1 MSVTQLSAY
10 RLFTLSACLLG
21 LLNLGCTR
29 QYFHENQA
37 GDRYY
42 QTASG
47 DILRVN
53 RNGYVLK
60 GTESIGTV
68 PKGEKGDWDLR
79 GYQVVPPSGHCLSL
93 LNDDVSPT
101 PCYALIWEYPLIILA
116 SPFRAIQEA
125 FEEGTLNTA
134 GMRTTELPASQDQQ
148 QEQK

>member
-1 MSVTQLSAY
+1 MSSARISPY
-10 RLFTLSACLLG
+10 RLVSLSACLVG
-21 LLNLGCTR
+21 LLSLGCSR
-29 QYFHENQA
+29 QYFHESQS

-68 PKGEKGDWDLR
+68 QKGAGGDWDLH
-79 GYQVVPPSGHCLSL
+79 GYQVVQPSGHCLSV
-93 LNDDVSPT
+93 LNDEVSPT
-101 PCYALIWEYPLIILA
+101 PCYALVWEYPLVILA
-116 SPFRAIQEA
+116 SPFRAIHEA
-125 FEEGTLNTA
+125 FQEGTLNTA
-134 GMRTTELPASQDQQ
+134 GMRTSELPASTEPQ

>member
-1 MSVTQLSAY
+1 MSTCRSSAY
-10 RLFTLSACLLG
+10 RLVSLSVCLVAV
-21 LLNLGCTR
+21 LNLGCTR
-29 QYFHENQA
+29 QYFHESQA

-47 DILRVN
+47 EILRVN

-60 GTESIGTV
+60 GAESIGTV
-68 PKGEKGDWDLR
+68 QKGEGGDWDLH
-79 GYQVVPPSGHCLSL
+79 GYQVVSPSGHCLSL

-101 PCYALIWEYPLIILA
+101 PCYALVWEYPLVILA

-125 FEEGTLNTA
+125 FEEGSLNTA
-134 GMRTTELPASQDQQ
+134 GVRTSELPASQDPR